1 MVGLWVALCSLF
13 MQEVSMTDNARTGV
27 RVPSTSVE
35 FIGPVE
41 ARILLDNA
49 APNRTIS
56 TMLVLRYAVAMLDGD
71 WHNIGDPIRLDERGR
86 LSDGQHRLTAIMES
100 ETVQEFTVMEG
111 VPLEQTIMAVDMGRK
126 RTIKDILQIISDD
139 PDNHRQIHHIKNLPP
154 IARRVLAY
162 EKAQDTNVNTEY
174 VKSLSNKRLV
184 DYILANQ
191 NTLEAAARGA
201 HRVRAYAPMSAAG
214 IGAAHAICASG
225 GGWNQADEFMSEVCD
240 PSQTEGNPAWLL
252 RNQAMKDGVKRT
264 FSWTKDAR
272 LTSAMYIKAFNHY
285 VAGTCPRLLTFKA
298 HGPRMEPF
306 PLVEP
311 F

>member
-1 MVGLWVALCSLF
+1 MSNN
-13 MQEVSMTDNARTGV
+13 TRTGI
-27 RVPSTSVE
+27 RAPSTSVE
-35 FIGPVE
+35 FIGPTE

-86 LSDGQHRLTAIMES
+86 LSDGQHRLSAIMES

-139 PDNHRQIHHIKNLPP
+139 PDNHRQIHHIKNLPA
-154 IARRVLAY
+154 IARRVMAY
-162 EKAQDTNVNTEY
+162 DHAQDTNVNTEY
-174 VKSLSNKRLV
+174 VKSMSNKRLV
-184 DYILANQ
+184 DYILVNQ

-201 HRVRAYAPMSAAG
+201 HRVRTYAPMSASG
-214 IGAAHAICASG
+214 IGAAHAIRASG

>member
-1 MVGLWVALCSLF
+1 MSDTAL
-13 MQEVSMTDNARTGV
+13 TGSSAPPV
-27 RVPSTSVE
+27 ITTE
-35 FIGPVE
+35 FIGPHE
-41 ARILLDNA
+41 ARDMLEQA
-49 APNRTIS
+49 APNRKVNDS
-56 TMLVLRYAVAMLDGD
+56 LVIKYAVAMLDGD

-111 VPLEQTIMAVDMGRK
+111 VPLERTIMAVDMGRK
-126 RTIKDILQIISDD
+126 RTIKDILQIISED
-139 PDNHRQIHHIKNLPP
+139 PDNHRQIHHIKNLPA
-154 IARRVLAY
+154 IARRVMAY
-162 EKAQDTNVNTEY
+162 DHAQDTNVNTEY
-174 VKSLSNKRLV
+174 VRSMSNKRLV

-191 NTLEAAARGA
+191 NTLEAAARG
-201 HRVRAYAPMSAAG
+201 
-214 IGAAHAICASG
+214 AHAICASG

-252 RNQAMKDGVKRT
+252 RNQAVKDGVKRT